1 MLVCVVQVP
10 QSGKSYSL
18 FALVTGQL
26 TTETFRLGI
35 VSLDTSVL
43 SASCEDIQCHVSFG
57 RMDGSTFATLQWRLF
72 LRYLSMPVLFAVL

>member
-18 FALVTGQL
+18 FASVTGQL

-43 SASCEDIQCHVSFG
+43 SASCENIQCHVSFG
-57 RMDGSTFATLQWRLF
+57 WMDGSTFATLQWRLF